1 MAWLKVGVFVL
12 IAAMAVVFVLA
23 MTKPDTFRVQRTVH
37 IQAAHD
43 KVFPHINDFHNWSA
57 WSPYEKLDPAMERTF
72 SGAPS
77 GVGAVYAWNSAGK
90 AGVGRMEITGPAV
103 PSRIGIKLDFFKPF
117 EAHNTAEFLLEPQG
131 DATEVTWAMFGPAPF
146 LSKVMQVFFNLDN
159 MVGRDFEVGLANLKA
174 VSEK

>member
-12 IAAMAVVFVLA
+12 IAAMALVFVLA
-23 MTKPDTFRVQRTVH
+23 MTKPDTFRVQRTVR

-43 KVFPHINDFHNWSA
+43 KVFSFINDFHNWGA
-57 WSPYEKLDPAMERTF
+57 WSPYEKLDPAMQRIF

-77 GVGAVYAWNSAGK
+77 GVGAVYEWSSAGK
-90 AGVGRMEITGPAV
+90 AGAGRMEITEPAV
-103 PSRIGIKLDFFKPF
+103 ATRIGIKLDFFKPF
-117 EAHNTAEFLLEPQG
+117 EAHNTAEFLVVPQG

-159 MVGRDFEVGLANLKA
+159 MIGRDFEVGLQNLKSVA
-174 VSEK
+174 EK